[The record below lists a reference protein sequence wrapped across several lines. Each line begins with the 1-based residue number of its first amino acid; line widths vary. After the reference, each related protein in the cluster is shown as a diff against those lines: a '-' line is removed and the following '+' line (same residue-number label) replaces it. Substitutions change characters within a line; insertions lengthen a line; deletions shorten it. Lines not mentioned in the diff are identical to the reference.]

1 MTTISEK
8 DFSDEYFMQKAIETA
23 KNALAINEVPVGAV
37 IVYQNEIIA
46 SGYNKRET
54 AKNSLCHAEIEA
66 INNACQKLQSWRLLN
81 CDLYVTLEPCP
92 MCAGAIINSRINRVV
107 FGAYDSKA
115 GSCGSVINLFDLPY
129 NHKPDICG
137 GILQSECSNMLSDFF
152 KNLRS
157 KKSAD

>member
-23 KNALAINEVPVGAV
+23 KNALAINEVPVGAI
-37 IVYQNEIIA
+37 IVHQNEIIA
-46 SGYNKRET
+46 EGYNKRESGQ
-54 AKNSLCHAEIEA
+54 NSLCHAEIEA

-129 NHKPDICG
+129 NHKPDILG
-137 GILQSECSNMLSDFF
+137 GVLQNECSNMLSDFF